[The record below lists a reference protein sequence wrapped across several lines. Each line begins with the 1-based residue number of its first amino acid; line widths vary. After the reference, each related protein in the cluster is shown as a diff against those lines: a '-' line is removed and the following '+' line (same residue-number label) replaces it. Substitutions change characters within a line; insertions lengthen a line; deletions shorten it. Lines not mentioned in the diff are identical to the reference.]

1 VARAR
6 LSTAW
11 IRALAEPY
19 LRGYRAERE
28 TGGSLRG
35 YWFRWQVP
43 RGQTSLRRRGS
54 AAVRSQASFGFF
66 VGYLLHAGDYDFL
79 APEPPECLVFAFVQ
93 PVGGGAHR
101 RLVRRPESLMRKT
114 FHYIRWLTHR
124 PPRFAFFDREIAA
137 MVRHNSMR
145 DWPPNKYQHFSRNF
159 FIETL
164 AWLVRSG
171 LVGKLREE
179 ALRSAG
185 AGRSLRLKNS
195 PHDRESWHGEKPAA
209 RQSSPR
215 EGP

>member
-1 VARAR
+1 
-6 LSTAW
+6 
-11 IRALAEPY
+11 
-19 LRGYRAERE
+19 
-28 TGGSLRG
+28 
-35 YWFRWQVP
+35 
-43 RGQTSLRRRGS
+43 
-54 AAVRSQASFGFF
+54 
-66 VGYLLHAGDYDFL
+66 
-79 APEPPECLVFAFVQ
+79 
-93 PVGGGAHR
+93 
-101 RLVRRPESLMRKT
+101 MRKT

-185 AGRSLRLKNS
+185 AHRSLRLKNS